1 MSSAVLNREYERG
14 LCYRFHV
21 CTNKVVSVS
30 SSPCYRILVVDDLMD
45 NLFLL
50 QTVLE
55 AEGYNVELADNGQA
69 ALTKVQTSPP
79 DLILLDVMM
88 PDMNGYE
95 VTQQIRQNPEVPYIP
110 ILLVTAYDEPKAVE
124 GLNSGANDFIR
135 KPIDFDELLARV
147 KAFLRLRE
155 GVRGD

>member
-1 MSSAVLNREYERG
+1 MSA
-14 LCYRFHV
+14 
-21 CTNKVVSVS
+21 
-30 SSPCYRILVVDDLMD
+30 SPCHRILVVDDLMD

-69 ALTKVQTSPP
+69 ALTKVQSSPP
-79 DLILLDVMM
+79 DLILLDIMM

-95 VTQQIRQNPEVPYIP
+95 VTQRIRQNPGLPYIP
-110 ILLVTAYDEPKAVE
+110 ILLVTAHEESKVIE

-147 KAFLRLRE
+147 STFLRWRE
-155 GVRGD
+155 GIQAD